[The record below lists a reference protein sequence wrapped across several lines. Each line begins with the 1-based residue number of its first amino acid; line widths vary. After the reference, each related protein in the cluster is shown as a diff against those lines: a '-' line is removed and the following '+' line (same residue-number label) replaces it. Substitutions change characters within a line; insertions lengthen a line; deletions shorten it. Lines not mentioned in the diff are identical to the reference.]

1 MENYILPKKQAI
13 VVFFVF
19 AFGYFLSCLLR
30 AITATLSPVLTSEFN
45 LLAADLGLLAGGYF
59 LGFACMQIPL
69 GYLLDKY
76 GPKKIVSS
84 FLLIA
89 LVGTGS
95 FALAESFSGLLV
107 SRILI
112 GVGVS
117 ACLMA
122 PLTGYRIWYAENQQ
136 QRANSWMLMIASLG
150 FLSSTLPVQL
160 LLPSLGWRWIFGGI
174 AILIL
179 ISIFLMLIFIPKW
192 RLDSQRLIREKQLTL
207 RRLKAL
213 MDIVSENDDMKAD
226 AEIIHEKYKFK
237 LATLDEMES
246 EIKSKLEERLIELD
260 TQMKSAK
267 MLSFDAKV
275 QFKSNEIS
283 EATFETVK
291 SCTTEVIE
299 HVTHEQS
306 EISNVKSRIADLELE
321 VQEITSPAEA
331 NIQES
336 AVTYLE
342 TPEPQQVI
350 QTILPEAPTEPIV
363 TPSEPIEAQVSPIPE
378 PPTESEVTFAFP
390 EPPQQV
396 TSETSHDD
404 NDNDWLA
411 RMEAQ

>member
-1 MENYILPKKQAI
+1 LK
-13 VVFFVF
+13 
-19 AFGYFLSCLLR
+19 LC
-30 AITATLSPVLTSEFN
+30 EFN
-45 LLAADLGLLAGGYF
+45 LTKTKNISYTLSVI
-59 LGFACMQIPL
+59 QISL
-69 GYLLDKY
+69 VNTMTNDDIEIIGKNVKDMY
-76 GPKKIVSS
+76 GTFMGKV
-84 FLLIA
+84 
-89 LVGTGS
+89 VGTITEIDGS
-95 FALAESFSGLLV
+95 IQSVGIDCGSQGLQQIQFEQLV
-107 SRILI
+107 AQ
-112 GVGVS
+112 GDNV
-117 ACLMA
+117 
-122 PLTGYRIWYAENQQ
+122 
-136 QRANSWMLMIASLG
+136 
-150 FLSSTLPVQL
+150 
-160 LLPSLGWRWIFGGI
+160 
-174 AILIL
+174 
-179 ISIFLMLIFIPKW
+179 IFIPKW

-237 LATLDEMES
+237 LASLDEMES
-246 EIKSKLEERLIELD
+246 EIKSKLEGRLIELD

-306 EISNVKSRIADLELE
+306 EISNVQSRIADLELE
-321 VQEITSPAEA
+321 VQEITTPAEA
-331 NIQES
+331 KIQES
-336 AVTYLE
+336 AVSYLE
-342 TPEPQQVI
+342 TPEPQQVV

-363 TPSEPIEAQVSPIPE
+363 TPSEPIEAQAYPMPE

-396 TSETSHDD
+396 KSETSNDD

>member
-1 MENYILPKKQAI
+1 MRFCEFILTKTKN
-13 VVFFVF
+13 
-19 AFGYFLSCLLR
+19 
-30 AITATLSPVLTSEFN
+30 ITYTLSVI
-45 LLAADLGLLAGGYF
+45 
-59 LGFACMQIPL
+59 QISL
-69 GYLLDKY
+69 VITMTNDDIEIIGKNVKDMY
-76 GPKKIVSS
+76 GTFMGKV
-84 FLLIA
+84 
-89 LVGTGS
+89 VGTITEIDGS
-95 FALAESFSGLLV
+95 IQSVGIDCGSQGLQQIQFEQLV
-107 SRILI
+107 AQ
-112 GVGVS
+112 GDNV
-117 ACLMA
+117 
-122 PLTGYRIWYAENQQ
+122 
-136 QRANSWMLMIASLG
+136 
-150 FLSSTLPVQL
+150 
-160 LLPSLGWRWIFGGI
+160 
-174 AILIL
+174 
-179 ISIFLMLIFIPKW
+179 IFIPKW

-237 LATLDEMES
+237 LASLDEMES
-246 EIKSKLEERLIELD
+246 EIKSKLEGRLIELD

-299 HVTHEQS
+299 HVAHEQS

-331 NIQES
+331 KIQES
-336 AVTYLE
+336 AVSYLE
-342 TPEPQQVI
+342 TPEQQQVV

-363 TPSEPIEAQVSPIPE
+363 TPSEPIEAQVHPIPE

-396 TSETSHDD
+396 TSETSNDD